1 LGGLLLTCGA
11 ALSATCLP
19 VESIGQ
25 WQRWTHPLTSSFTYT
40 NPYKNV
46 TLQATFTCGS
56 TTVTNYGFWDG
67 TTAKDFKIRTALPT
81 CATGNWHW
89 QTSCSSSGEA
99 NVCSSD
105 SGLLQ
110 CGDITVTAPTNPS
123 VLYQN
128 GFLTVSASNLFLN
141 YSNSTR
147 FPWQADTA
155 WAAPTMTNFSASNP
169 TDPTAD
175 WNQYLAD
182 RAGKG
187 FNVVIVAPAPNY
199 NGHAEPGT
207 AFTQL
212 ASCTSTNPVP
222 NACSTWI
229 PSYWQRL
236 DAMVQQANDSGVV
249 VLIAGLIDP
258 VDLGTGASTYPTTA
272 DATTFARNLAARM
285 AGSFVLFSPGY
296 DDKITTAVAGG
307 GTVQGSMNAVGNALV
322 TAAPRHLR
330 TDHLA
335 GSSQYSD
342 YFTMDQ
348 SWVNFLFFQSGHAI
362 NVSNSCPSGPT
373 DPVQC
378 AMYRARTLAY
388 ILSNFD
394 SAHPLPAGTPLKPVV
409 NGEGPYQVVT
419 GTTNAVDT
427 RFNVRHAGYLSTLSG
442 AFGYTVGVTQA
453 ITLWTAPTGW
463 LGARAAQDAN
473 LLTVHY
479 NNNPRGYLLP
489 QPGWILNNPAQED
502 QKMALGVNVLNKF
515 AIAYMPNNGT
525 LEISNASGSGFPGL
539 SCGSPWTI
547 TWFSPRAANET
558 TQGTCNDTI
567 PGKVVFTRPTCADP
581 ANAGTTGNCV
591 WGIEIKTP

>member
-1 LGGLLLTCGA
+1 LGGLLLTCGV

-67 TTAKDFKIRTALPT
+67 TTPKDFKIRTALPT

-99 NVCSSD
+99 NVCGSD

-128 GFLTVSASNLFLN
+128 GFLTVSASKRVLN
-141 YSNSTR
+141 YGNGTR

-155 WAAPTMTNFSASNP
+155 WAAPTMTNLSASNP

-182 RAGKG
+182 RTAKG
-187 FNVVIVAPAPNY
+187 FNVVLVAPAPDY
-199 NGHAEPGT
+199 NGHAEPGL
-207 AFTQL
+207 AFTSL
-212 ASCTSTNPVP
+212 GCTSTDPVP
-222 NACSTWI
+222 NACTTWS
-229 PSYWQRL
+229 PSYWQRF
-236 DAMVQQANDSGVV
+236 DAMVQQANDAGVV

-258 VDLGTGASTYPTTA
+258 TDLGGVSASYPTTA

-285 AGSFVLFSPGY
+285 AGNFVIFSPGF

-307 GTVQGSMNAVGNALV
+307 GTVQTSMNSVGNVLV

-335 GSSQYSD
+335 GSAQYTD
-342 YFTMDQ
+342 YVTMNQ
-348 SWVNFLFFQSGHAI
+348 SWLSFQFIQSGHAI
-362 NVSNSCPSGPT
+362 NVGNSCPNGPS
-373 DPVQC
+373 DRVQC
-378 AMYRARTLAY
+378 VMYRARTLPY
-388 ILSNFD
+388 ILGNFD
-394 SAHPLPAGTPLKPVV
+394 SAHPVSPVKPVV
-409 NGEGPYQVVT
+409 NGEGPYQTVPT
-419 GTTNAVDT
+419 SDPANVDT
-427 RFNVRHAGYLSTLSG
+427 RFGVRHAGYLSTLSG

-453 ITLWTAPTGW
+453 ISLWTAPTSW

-473 LLTVHY
+473 LLSTHY
-479 NNNPRGYLLP
+479 NHNPRGYLLP
-489 QPGWILNNPAQED
+489 QPGWILNNPSLED
-502 QKMALGVNVLNKF
+502 LKMALGVNVDNNF

-539 SCGSPWTI
+539 SCGAPWTI
-547 TWFSPRAANET
+547 TWFSPRAVNET
-558 TQGTCNDTI
+558 LQGTCNDTI

-581 ANAGTTGNCV
+581 ANAGTTGNCD